1 MLLLFFRYIL
11 KDFEDSSPLVHI
23 GATIY
28 LRYKLT
34 TRGEHI

>member
-11 KDFEDSSPLVHI
+11 KDFEDSSPLVPI
-23 GATIY
+23 GPPIY
-28 LRYKLT
+28 LIYKLT